1 MSTDVFVLD
10 IVAGDKYSDSCAA
23 GPSADIGCS
32 PSAVPV
38 TMSPLPSLLVTVL
51 LSAGA
56 ARAGCPT
63 NVDWREFEGSCYWR
77 STYPATW
84 SAAVTACPTV
94 GDGSQ
99 IASIHSLVENSFVM
113 ETYNYGETWI
123 GLNDLGAEGQFTWSD
138 GADLDFTNWQP
149 GQPGQPG

>member
-1 MSTDVFVLD
+1 
-10 IVAGDKYSDSCAA
+10 
-23 GPSADIGCS
+23 
-32 PSAVPV
+32 
-38 TMSPLPSLLVTVL
+38 MSPLPSLLLAGLV
-51 LSAGA
+51 SAGA

-123 GLNDLGAEGQFTWSD
+123 GLNDLGAEGQFAWSD

-149 GQPGQPG
+149 GQPDNLDNEDCVWMPHPKDPSGGRWDDYDCDSSLFFLCKMPATS